1 MKTVDLKKIIPTA
14 PEVLREAL
22 IVLGG
27 VLVAAWVLSK
37 FPALQQFVASNSV
50 TVKDGNGNT
59 LWG

>member
-1 MKTVDLKKIIPTA
+1 MVNLKKIIPTG
-14 PEVLREAL
+14 PEVVREAL

-27 VLVAAWVLSK
+27 VLIAAWVLSK

>member
-1 MKTVDLKKIIPTA
+1 V
-14 PEVLREAL
+14 REAL

-27 VLVAAWVLSK
+27 VLIAAWVLSK

>member
-1 MKTVDLKKIIPTA
+1 MTNLKKIIPTG

-22 IVLGG
+22 IVLGV
-27 VLVAAWVLSK
+27 VLIAAWVLSK

>member
-1 MKTVDLKKIIPTA
+1 MTNLKKIIPTG

-27 VLVAAWVLSK
+27 VLIAAWVLSK

>member
-1 MKTVDLKKIIPTA
+1 MNIDLKKIIPTG

-37 FPALQQFVASNSV
+37 FPTLQQFVASNSV

>member
-1 MKTVDLKKIIPTA
+1 MNMNLTKIIPTG

-27 VLVAAWVLSK
+27 VLIAAWVLSK

>member
-1 MKTVDLKKIIPTA
+1 MNVNLKKIIPTG

-27 VLVAAWVLSK
+27 VLIAAWVLSK

>member
-1 MKTVDLKKIIPTA
+1 MNVDFKKIIPTG

-27 VLVAAWVLSK
+27 VLIAAWVLSK

>member
-1 MKTVDLKKIIPTA
+1 MNVDLKKIIPTG
-14 PEVLREAL
+14 PEVVREAL

-27 VLVAAWVLSK
+27 VLIAAWVLSK